1 MKQEDAMKPVT
12 VQKQRYSCQDRNI
25 SQPQSLEASLHKTNV
40 THQNEIFF
48 FPFILEN
55 GMFKAHFPHQQE
67 KKAHLANANL
77 S

>member
-12 VQKQRYSCQDRNI
+12 VQQQRYSCQDRNI
-25 SQPQSLEASLHKTNV
+25 SQPQSLEASLHKINL

-48 FPFILEN
+48 FPSFLRMSCLKLIFLISR
-55 GMFKAHFPHQQE
+55 E

-77 S
+77 L